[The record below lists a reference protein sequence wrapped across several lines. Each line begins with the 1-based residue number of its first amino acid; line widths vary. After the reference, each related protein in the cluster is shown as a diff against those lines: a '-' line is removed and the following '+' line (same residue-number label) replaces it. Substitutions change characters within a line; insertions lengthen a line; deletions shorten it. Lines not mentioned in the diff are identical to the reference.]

1 MISIQRS
8 QASILLDHFRGER
21 EQMKHLIFII
31 SMLPYTLLGSDVP
44 DYRRWYQEVKP
55 ELIEANLA
63 RRLLYVKKNGENWR
77 IVRGPKKSLYSAM
90 PALYHVFLKKNFFH
104 VPIVKTEDGVKEL
117 IDHLPIDGVA
127 FLDKNGA
134 EIFHQNTNGDWT
146 RTKIK
151 KKKSKKVASVKW
163 MLKKMG
169 FDAMVLGR
177 RGDFLLVR
185 SLKNIKRDAQ
195 ALTLKDSHQKLR
207 LRKKEKVGSS
217 LIQHIGGKGKIGLFE
232 ILIRDEKSSS
242 IRPGTKLVLGK
253 EVQSLKSKK

>member
-90 PALYHVFLKKNFFH
+90 PAPSPAKVCKSPPAEN
-104 VPIVKTEDGVKEL
+104 I
-117 IDHLPIDGVA
+117 LPSPV
-127 FLDKNGA
+127 
-134 EIFHQNTNGDWT
+134 NTT
-146 RTKIK
+146 QRIP
-151 KKKSKKVASVKW
+151 
-163 MLKKMG
+163 
-169 FDAMVLGR
+169 
-177 RGDFLLVR
+177 
-185 SLKNIKRDAQ
+185 
-195 ALTLKDSHQKLR
+195 
-207 LRKKEKVGSS
+207 GSES
-217 LIQHIGGKGKIGLFE
+217 Q
-232 ILIRDEKSSS
+232 
-242 IRPGTKLVLGK
+242 
-253 EVQSLKSKK
+253 